1 MHPKYTFHAV
11 RIHKEIP
18 VKSAVFSST
27 VDVRVLEPRFR
38 HSHIFS
44 TFAALDDGRAIELV
58 NDHNPLPL
66 YAQFQA
72 QWPDGF
78 AWNYLE
84 EGPSVWR
91 VAITKVPTFSAHA
104 GGHCCGGCG
113 GA

>member
-1 MHPKYTFHAV
+1 MHLKYTFYAA
-11 RIHKEIP
+11 RIHKEIH

-44 TFAALDDGRAIELV
+44 TFGALDDGQAIELV
-58 NDHNPLPL
+58 NDHDPLPL

-91 VAITKVPTFSAHA
+91 VAITKVPTFKGHA
-104 GGHCCGGCG
+104 SGCCGGCC

>member
-1 MHPKYTFHAV
+1 M
-11 RIHKEIP
+11 P

-27 VDVRVLEPRFR
+27 VDVRLLEPRFR

-44 TFAALDDGRAIELV
+44 TFAALDAGQAIELV
-58 NDHNPLPL
+58 NDHDPRPL

-72 QWPDGF
+72 QWPDRF

-84 EGPSVWR
+84 EGPAVWR
-91 VAITKVPTFSAHA
+91 VAITKVPSFNAHA
-104 GGHCCGGCG
+104 SGGCCGGCG

>member
-1 MHPKYTFHAV
+1 
-11 RIHKEIP
+11 
-18 VKSAVFSST
+18 VKSAAFSAT
-27 VDVRVLEPRFR
+27 VDVRVLEPRVR

-58 NDHNPLPL
+58 NDHDPRLL

-72 QWPDGF
+72 QWPDRF

-84 EGPSVWR
+84 EGPAVWR
-91 VAITKVPTFSAHA
+91 VAITKVPSFDVPAS
-104 GGHCCGGCG
+104 GGCCGGCG